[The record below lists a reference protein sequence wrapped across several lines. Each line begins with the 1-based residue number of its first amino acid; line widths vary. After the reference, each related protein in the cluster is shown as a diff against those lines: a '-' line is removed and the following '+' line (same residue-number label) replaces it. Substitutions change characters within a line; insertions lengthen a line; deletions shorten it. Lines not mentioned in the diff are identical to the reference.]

1 MKIVFVGPTLPD
13 ASKLAGGRIDI
24 RPPASQGDVFRAA
37 KDGATVIGIVDGYFE
52 YAAPIWHKEILFALA
67 QGIRVFGAA
76 SMGALRAAECAAF
89 GMTGIGRIYEMY
101 ASGELEDD
109 SAVAQLHAPGELGY
123 RSLSEPLV
131 NVESTLRVMLA
142 RGLIGDG
149 EQRILGESARAIF
162 FKQRTWKSILV
173 AAPIATRR
181 AEELAR
187 LIAANAVDQKR
198 RDAEKLL
205 AAVIATPDAYAALP
219 ENWRFNRTTLWDVLE
234 RNA

>member
-1 MKIVFVGPTLPD
+1 VKTVFVGPTLPD
-13 ASKLAGGRIDI
+13 ASKLAGSEIDI

-52 YAAPIWHKEILFALA
+52 YAAPIWHKEILFALS

-76 SMGALRAAECAAF
+76 SMGALRAAECAAY

-101 ASGELEDD
+101 ASGALEDD

-131 NVESTLRVMLA
+131 NVESTLGDMTA
-142 RGLIGDG
+142 HGLIEQE
-149 EQRILGESARAIF
+149 EQRTLSDCAQALF
-162 FKQRTWKSILV
+162 FKKRTWKSIL
-173 AAPIATRR
+173 AAAQIEAARN
-181 AEELAR
+181 EELTR

-198 RDAEKLL
+198 RDAEELL
-205 AAVIATPDAYAALP
+205 AAVIAAPDAYAAPP
-219 ENWRFNRTTLWDVLE
+219 ENWHFNKTTLWDALE